1 MRHKLMKLSNE
12 DLKDIICDMLEE
24 SHHLDEEEYHKFK
37 SIIEDKVYRFSKDEA
52 EHIVRNMKP
61 HGQVF
66 SFNQCKEL
74 IHEHLTEHQ
83 YIEYYLCMN
92 MYANDS
98 KHVADQVGMPLDKF
112 CYHMAQSFIND
123 IDAGPHKV
131 EKYFTE
137 VTAM

>member
-1 MRHKLMKLSNE
+1 MKHKLAKLNNE
-12 DLKDIICDMLEE
+12 ELQEIICEMLEE
-24 SHHLDEEEYHKFK
+24 SSALGTEEHHRFK
-37 SIIEDKVYRFSKDEA
+37 SFIEDKVYHFSKEEA

-66 SFNQCKEL
+66 TMSQCKDM
-74 IHEHLTEHQ
+74 IPDHLEEYS
-83 YIEYYLCMN
+83 YIRYYLCMN
-92 MYANDS
+92 MYANDARN
-98 KHVADQVGMPLDKF
+98 VADHIGMPLDKF